1 MKKAIIP
8 LWLSLFFSLLAVAL
22 LLLFYFVFLRGSR
35 APDSIAIK
43 ESYNSAAAGML
54 VNYLD
59 SPVAVQGEAVTFA
72 DLIRL
77 WHNDKG
83 KYRDLLVDATKDA
96 LKNTD
101 VEYTD
106 AKGKKTAGGFWV
118 EISET
123 IPPTYNSEP
132 PLIEINRQTSWYTSG
147 RASALVPVSETKAL
161 VVTMHYW

>member
-35 APDSIAIK
+35 APDSIAIT
-43 ESYNSAAAGML
+43 ESYNSAAASML
-54 VNYLD
+54 VNYLN

-83 KYRDLLVDATKDA
+83 KYNSLLVGSTENA
-96 LKNTD
+96 LKNTN

-106 AKGKKTAGGFWV
+106 AKGNRMKGSFWV

-123 IPPTYNSEP
+123 IPPTYNANP
-132 PLIEINRQTSWYTSG
+132 PLIEINRQTAWYTSG
-147 RASALVPVSETKAL
+147 RASAFVPVSETKAL